1 MQTTSALYQSILS
14 NSAHWYETQLV
25 IDGVGTYDEHQL
37 FSVSTNSEMFHG
49 SPAVGSAVA
58 QEISVKMLL
67 PGEAIPTMAVL
78 RPQVRICDATRQSEW
93 LPQGVFFI
101 DTRERTQNDNGLD
114 VLTIH
119 GYDAMLKA
127 EQYFFS
133 DTITGDSTDVQ
144 MVSAIASQMGVEV
157 DERTYPLMTH
167 AYIVPLP
174 TGYTCREVL
183 GYIAAMYAGCFIISD
198 TGKLRLV
205 SMTDMPEETNYLIDN
220 NGDAI
225 TFGGDRILV

>member
-14 NSAHWYETQLV
+14 NGNHWYETRLV

-37 FSVSTNSEMFHG
+37 FSVSTNIEMFHG
-49 SPAVGSAVA
+49 TPAVGSAVA
-58 QEISVKMLL
+58 QEINVEMLL
-67 PGEAIPTMAVL
+67 PNEAIPAMAVL

-93 LPQGVFFI
+93 LPQGVFYI
-101 DTRERTQNDNGLD
+101 DTRESSKNDNGLD

-127 EQYFFS
+127 DQYFS
-133 DTITGDSTDVQ
+133 STTITGNSTDKQ
-144 MVSAIASQMGVEV
+144 MVAAIASQMGISV

-167 AYIVPLP
+167 SYTVPLP

-198 TGKLRLV
+198 AGKLRLV

-220 NGDAI
+220 SGDAI

>member
-14 NSAHWYETQLV
+14 NGSHWYETRLV

-37 FSVSTNSEMFHG
+37 FSVSTNIEMFHG
-49 SPAVGSAVA
+49 TPAVGSAVA
-58 QEISVKMLL
+58 QEINVEMLL
-67 PGEAIPTMAVL
+67 PNEAIPAMAVL
-78 RPQVRICDATRQSEW
+78 RPQVRICDATRRSEW
-93 LPQGVFFI
+93 LPQGVFYI
-101 DTRERTQNDNGLD
+101 DTRERSKNDNGLD

-127 EQYFFS
+127 DQYFS
-133 DTITGDSTDVQ
+133 STTITGNSTDKQ
-144 MVSAIASQMGVEV
+144 MVAAIASQMGISV

-167 AYIVPLP
+167 SYTVPLP

-198 TGKLRLV
+198 AGKLRLV

-220 NGDAI
+220 SGDAI

>member
-14 NSAHWYETQLV
+14 NGNHWYETRLV

-37 FSVSTNSEMFHG
+37 FSVSTNIEMFHG
-49 SPAVGSAVA
+49 TPAVGSAVA
-58 QEISVKMLL
+58 QEINVEMLL
-67 PGEAIPTMAVL
+67 PNEAIPAMAVL

-93 LPQGVFFI
+93 LPQGVFYI
-101 DTRERTQNDNGLD
+101 DTRERSKNDNGLD

-127 EQYFFS
+127 DQYFS
-133 DTITGDSTDVQ
+133 STTITGNSTDKQ
-144 MVSAIASQMGVEV
+144 MVAAIASQMGISV

-167 AYIVPLP
+167 SYTVPLP

-198 TGKLRLV
+198 AGKLRLV

-220 NGDAI
+220 SGDAI

>member
-14 NSAHWYETQLV
+14 NGNHWYETRLV

-37 FSVSTNSEMFHG
+37 FSVSTNIEMLHG
-49 SPAVGSAVA
+49 TPAVGYAVA
-58 QEISVKMLL
+58 QEINVEMLL
-67 PGEAIPTMAVL
+67 PNEAIPAMAVL

-93 LPQGVFFI
+93 LPQGVFYI
-101 DTRERTQNDNGLD
+101 DTRERSKNDNGLD

-127 EQYFFS
+127 DQYFS
-133 DTITGDSTDVQ
+133 STTITGNSTDKQ
-144 MVSAIASQMGVEV
+144 MVAAIASQMGISV

-167 AYIVPLP
+167 SYTVPLP

-198 TGKLRLV
+198 AGKLRLV

-220 NGDAI
+220 SGDAI

>member
-14 NSAHWYETQLV
+14 NSAHWYETQLI
-25 IDGVGTYDEHQL
+25 IDGVGTFDEHHL
-37 FSVSTNSEMFHG
+37 FSVSTSIEMFHG

-58 QEISVKMLL
+58 QEINVKMLL
-67 PGEAIPTMAVL
+67 PSVAIPTMAVL
-78 RPQVRICDATRQSEW
+78 RPQVRVCDATRQSEW
-93 LPQGVFFI
+93 IPQGVFYI

-127 EQYFFS
+127 EQYFSS
-133 DTITGDSTDVQ
+133 DTITGDSTDTA
-144 MVSAIASQMGVEV
+144 MVAAIASQMGVEV

-167 AYIVPLP
+167 AYTVPLP

-198 TGKLRLV
+198 TGKLRLI
-205 SMTDMPEETNYLIDN
+205 SMSDMPEETNYLIDN

>member
-14 NSAHWYETQLV
+14 NGNHWYETRLV

-37 FSVSTNSEMFHG
+37 FSVSTNIEMLHG
-49 SPAVGSAVA
+49 TPAVGSAVA
-58 QEISVKMLL
+58 QEINVEMLL
-67 PGEAIPTMAVL
+67 PNEAIPAMAVL

-93 LPQGVFFI
+93 LPQGVFYI
-101 DTRERTQNDNGLD
+101 DTRERSKNDNGLD

-127 EQYFFS
+127 DQYFS
-133 DTITGDSTDVQ
+133 STTITGNSTDKQ
-144 MVSAIASQMGVEV
+144 MVAAIASQMGISV

-167 AYIVPLP
+167 SYTVPLP

-198 TGKLRLV
+198 AGKLRLV

-220 NGDAI
+220 SGDAI